1 MDTDRRHKMAGSET
15 KDFIVV
21 GISRKPV
28 FPCTG
33 SLSPQH
39 LRVTDNEFKSSAA
52 QPLMSLI
59 KSQGCTSKTN
69 VLRCTVSL
77 VSVMYQYSFL

>member
-15 KDFIVV
+15 KDFTVV

-28 FPCTG
+28 FSCTG

-39 LRVTDNEFKSSAA
+39 LRVADNEFKSSAA
-52 QPLMSLI
+52 QPLMNLT
-59 KSQGCTSKTN
+59 KSQGCKSKTN
-69 VLRCTVSL
+69 VSRCTVSL
-77 VSVMYQYSFL
+77 VSVIYQYSFL